1 MKIIDLKISNAFRRM
16 KAALG
21 TDAEMARVLQLS
33 RAHVGRILHGS
44 VIYLEND
51 TWNRIAPMLTRYFRD
66 DAGAP
71 PAAAAPPSTPR
82 SLPVMRQEE
91 LSAANTLL
99 MPITEWAEEQA
110 AERVSFAEGCE
121 GDFVLRVTDET
132 MMPWYPLKTL
142 LLVRPNQ
149 HLQNGDHVIAV
160 LHSGQVV
167 FRIFAE
173 KANRFALFSPPGD
186 ASGDLIFRK
195 NDPEP
200 LRAIYLVVQSR
211 RDENALERAMK
222 KKGGAGFWKEK
233 LQTM

>member
-51 TWNRIAPMLTRYFRD
+51 TWNRIAPVLARYFRD
-66 DAGAP
+66 DADVSL
-71 PAAAAPPSTPR
+71 STLDPLSIR
-82 SLPVMRQEE
+82 SLPVIRQEE
-91 LSAANTLL
+91 LATANTLL
-99 MPITEWAEEQA
+99 MPITEWAEEHA
-110 AERVSFAEGCE
+110 VERVAFAEGCE
-121 GDFVLRVTDET
+121 GDFVLRVTDDT

-142 LLVRPNQ
+142 LLVRPSQ
-149 HLQNGDHVIAV
+149 HLQNGDRVIAV
-160 LHSGQVV
+160 LHCGQVV
-167 FRIFAE
+167 FKIFAE
-173 KANRFALFSPPGD
+173 KANRFALFSPLGD
-186 ASGDLIFRK
+186 DSADLIFRK

-211 RDENALERAMK
+211 RDENALERAME
-222 KKGGAGFWKEK
+222 KKGGVRFWKEK
-233 LQTM
+233 LRAM